1 MGGPGWARDARFDIL
16 ASTGQSDSDVKTQA
30 ERIARIPARLRHLL
44 EDRFQ
49 LQLHEEQREM
59 PVYGLG
65 VEKGGVRMKAAGPLG
80 NVNLN
85 GGAAGSTLSGK
96 GMTMPRLAE
105 ILSGIANRPVNDE
118 TGLDGA
124 YDIELQYSLEMA
136 AERTPPVPGATDPHP
151 QH

>member
-1 MGGPGWARDARFDIL
+1 
-16 ASTGQSDSDVKTQA
+16 
-30 ERIARIPARLRHLL
+30 
-44 EDRFQ
+44 
-49 LQLHEEQREM
+49 
-59 PVYGLG
+59 
-65 VEKGGVRMKAAGPLG
+65 MKAAGPLG